1 MLQGR
6 RQDLESQI
14 RGLREEVEK
23 GQGRLQATHEELLLL
38 RRERREHSL
47 EVGWDGEALPGAL
60 ATASRLPGRRDQ
72 SWVAGSPQACGHQ
85 PKAK

>member
-38 RRERREHSL
+38 RRERRE
-47 EVGWDGEALPGAL
+47 ALPGAL